1 MDRTERARRL
11 RDRLLVVERVL
22 LATAIAAL
30 GWYVAVHVVARLD
43 QASQDRALETIRVES
58 ETTKAALRPA
68 PAPLRPRALV
78 GRLEVPRLGMKTIVR
93 EGVDSGTLRRA
104 VGHVPETALP
114 GQPGNAA
121 LAGHRDTFFRP
132 LKHIRKD
139 DRIKVTMPDG
149 VHEYRVTETRVVAPE
164 DVSVLAPTEDPT
176 LTLVTCYPFT
186 FIGSA
191 PNRFVVRATR
201 IDERPAETA
210 ATEPPG
216 TVQAAAL
223 TPPAKT
229 AAAGD
234 GGTKK
239 KIARKPVRRPLAKK
253 SVAKKNG
260 PGKRLGPWRRF
271 LKLFDAR

>member
-1 MDRTERARRL
+1 MDRTERTRRL

-43 QASQDRALETIRVES
+43 QASQDRALESIRVES
-58 ETTKAALRPA
+58 ETTNAAP
-68 PAPLRPRALV
+68 PPTSAPLQPRALV
-78 GRLEVPRLGMKTIVR
+78 GRLEIPRLGMRTIVR
-93 EGVDSGTLRRA
+93 EGIDSGTLRRA

-132 LKHIRKD
+132 LKNIRKD
-139 DRIKVTMPDG
+139 DRITVTTPDG

-176 LTLVTCYPFT
+176 LTLVTCYPFS
-186 FIGSA
+186 FIGNA

-201 IDERPAETA
+201 IEEKVAEAAADEQPV
-210 ATEPPG
+210 

-223 TPPAKT
+223 TPPAKSVT
-229 AAAGD
+229 AGD
-234 GGTKK
+234 GSTKK
-239 KIARKPVRRPLAKK
+239 KIARKPVRKPLAKK
-253 SVAKKNG
+253 SAAKKSG

-271 LKLFDAR
+271 LKLFDVR